1 MKKIKYILLG
11 LSLILT
17 FSVFSQSY
25 FQATYNMAVPT
36 GNTNDF
42 ISKFSPRGFGFEA
55 GGWISN
61 DISLGFNFSWQGF
74 YEEAPFQVYQLGD
87 GSGAVSAKVWK
98 YSNVYPLMA
107 VAKYY
112 MGTRSDVE
120 FSGGLGMGTNI
131 IRQNTDFGIYTIEDK
146 KWHFALAPEINMIYW
161 FNPESGLTL
170 NLKYMWAAKAGDVP
184 AQSYFGINIGFL
196 WHSY

>member
-1 MKKIKYILLG
+1 MLG
-11 LSLILT
+11 LGLMLT
-17 FSVFSQSY
+17 VSVFSQSY
-25 FQATYNMAVPT
+25 FSATYNMAAPL

-55 GGWISN
+55 GAWVSN

-74 YEEAPFQVYQLGD
+74 YEEVPFQTYQVEG
-87 GSGAVSAKVWK
+87 GAISAKSWK

-112 MGTRSDVE
+112 FGGGSDVE
-120 FSGGLGMGTNI
+120 FAGGLGMGTNI
-131 IRQNTDFGIYTIEDK
+131 IRQNTDFGIWTIEEK
-146 KWHFALAPEINMIYW
+146 HWHFALAPEIDMIYW

-170 NLKYMWAAKAGDVP
+170 NFKYMWAAKAGNVP
-184 AQSYFGINIGFL
+184 AQSYFGIGLGFI